1 MLGAGDVGATACLRS
16 AKGDES
22 SGRRPRGAHHRRRN
36 GNPTPMVDWGDD
48 GTIPL
53 SFQTAYARCVSFA
66 HGLFARLD
74 ANGSVDE
81 GTRGIVI
88 QLTCGGDGHRR
99 GQDGYRGIAMLRSEI
114 DGLY

>member
-1 MLGAGDVGATACLRS
+1 MWARLRV
-16 AKGDES
+16 
-22 SGRRPRGAHHRRRN
+22 SGRQKETNPQAEDREEHIIGGRH

-88 QLTCGGDGHRR
+88 QLTFGGDGHRR
-99 GQDGYRGIAMLRSEI
+99 GQDRYRGIAMLRSEI